1 MIFTFMY
8 SEFAVKG
15 EFFSESFSLWLKS
28 PNKGA
33 KNYPERYPAKE
44 KMLKTVIWHFF
55 MEDLCQCEKGF
66 EIESLFIDFVAGNN
80 PKIVLTLI
88 KENWSLT

>member
-1 MIFTFMY
+1 MY

-44 KMLKTVIWHFF
+44 KMLKTVI
-55 MEDLCQCEKGF
+55 
-66 EIESLFIDFVAGNN
+66 
-80 PKIVLTLI
+80 
-88 KENWSLT
+88 